1 MAERKVFYTYI
12 YLDPRKL
19 GSYSYGDYTFEY
31 EPFYVGKGFGKRCI
45 EHILECTVY
54 KGFKESFKRNKIKK
68 ILNENLEPIILKV
81 EENLNEQEAL
91 DLEIWLIWAIGR
103 SDLKLGPLTNHTD
116 GGDGVSGII
125 QSQEHRMKN
134 SLSKIG
140 KPSGMAGKKLSEDRK
155 IQISKQKKGK
165 PNGWEGK
172 KQTEQH
178 KLRNSISTSGKNN
191 PMYGKKH
198 SIETILKISNSLKG
212 NIPWNKG
219 KKLSRPEE
227 HCDQTL

>member
-1 MAERKVFYTYI
+1 M
-12 YLDPRKL
+12 LD
-19 GSYSYGDYTFEY
+19 Y
-31 EPFYVGKGFGKRCI
+31 E
-45 EHILECTVY
+45 ILIT
-54 KGFKESFKRNKIKK
+54 NKIKK